1 LEDHGSSLAWE
12 QIVKSYMKDNL
23 KQKELGH
30 ASSGKALC
38 KQALGPDPQ
47 DPELKKKNTKK
58 KLCMFVS
65 VCGACVQ

>member
-1 LEDHGSSLAWE
+1 
-12 QIVKSYMKDNL
+12 MKDNL

-47 DPELKKKNTKK
+47 DPELKKKNTQKKTLYVCFCVWCVCAMIILTETLKYKFSKK
-58 KLCMFVS
+58 K
-65 VCGACVQ
+65 